1 MTSQFTSGQ
10 SKRPYAAMQV
20 SKLGKLADLT
30 QAMFFGMYGDG
41 GSAGIMTTSGIV
53 PRP

>member
-1 MTSQFTSGQ
+1 MTSQFISEQ
-10 SKRPYAAMQV
+10 AKRPYAAMQV

-41 GSAGIMTTSGIV
+41 GMAGIMTSAGV
-53 PRP
+53 VARP